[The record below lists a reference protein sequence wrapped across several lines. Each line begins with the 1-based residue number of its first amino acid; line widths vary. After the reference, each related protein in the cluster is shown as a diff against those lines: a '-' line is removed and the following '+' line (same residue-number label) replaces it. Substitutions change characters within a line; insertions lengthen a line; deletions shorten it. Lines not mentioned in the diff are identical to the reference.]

1 MSLKAASEGSA
12 AAGSLGHLLSR
23 RLAHS
28 ETMVSETR
36 MEVLAVALGSW
47 ILLFSLQVG
56 LPAGGASQRD
66 CGADRGPALSL
77 GLQPS

>member
-23 RLAHS
+23 HLAHS

-36 MEVLAVALGSW
+36 MEVLAVAPGSW
-47 ILLFSLQVG
+47 ILLFSRWDRLQVG
-56 LPAGGASQRD
+56 PVRGTAGLLD
-66 CGADRGPALSL
+66 TAL
-77 GLQPS
+77 